1 MPEPT
6 REALVVESLLTPT
19 VKRHLVDIG
28 ARYLG
33 SNSHHFITK
42 LKFGATLVEKNP
54 RSADELRRVF
64 DKKATVYQMFA
75 TPENVNRF
83 VTDECGVLF
92 IDIDGNDW
100 HVWNAVKASPAIVVI
115 EVAPKCPTEDMAYV
129 SDYDPSNRKRLDGAN
144 HLAFV
149 ELGLTKGYR
158 LHDRVGVNA
167 IFVHETFVQPAT

>member
-1 MPEPT
+1 LPETT
-6 REALVVESLLTPT
+6 REALVVESLLTPQ
-19 VKRHLVDIG
+19 VKKHLVDIG
-28 ARYLG
+28 ARLRG
-33 SNSHHFITK
+33 SNSRHFIEK

-54 RSADELRRVF
+54 QSADELRRTF
-64 DKKATVYQMFA
+64 PKATVYQMFC

-83 VTDECGVLF
+83 VTDDCGILF

-100 HVWNAVKASPAIVVI
+100 HVWEAVKVSPPIVVI
-115 EVAPKCPTEDMAYV
+115 EVAPKCPYEDRPYV
-129 SDYDPSNRKRLDGAN
+129 SAYNRDNRKRLDGAN

-149 ELGLTKGYR
+149 ELGLKKGYR